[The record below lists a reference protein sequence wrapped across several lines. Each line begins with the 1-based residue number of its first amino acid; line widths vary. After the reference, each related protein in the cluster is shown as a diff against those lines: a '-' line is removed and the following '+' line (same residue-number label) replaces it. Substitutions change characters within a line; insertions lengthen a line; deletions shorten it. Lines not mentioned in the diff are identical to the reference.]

1 MEKINLR
8 SHIGKDGILTLELP
22 VGITDTDI
30 DVTLILKPVNDGT
43 KKTGWNPG
51 FFTEIIG
58 GWVGESL
65 ERPEQGEF
73 ETGEQLFWFIYLI
86 LMFVFIY

>member
-43 KKTGWNPG
+43 KKTG
-51 FFTEIIG
+51 
-58 GWVGESL
+58 
-65 ERPEQGEF
+65 
-73 ETGEQLFWFIYLI
+73 
-86 LMFVFIY
+86 